1 MNINIYQI
9 DTKRDS
15 KRICFFGLDEIE
27 KLTGETG
34 VNSSIYDKV
43 FSGDVDCN
51 GLEDV
56 YRMFNT
62 DRPKG
67 YTGRSLSV
75 SDVVEI
81 TECKSKGFY
90 FCDNVGFEKID
101 FDNSHCKDL
110 SARESLSVLFIQPK
124 KEPRM
129 VEIPDTLEA
138 MQNLVGGDIE
148 EYMPFEDEVALV
160 LNENGKMLGLPLNR
174 AIYAPDGNHISDV
187 IVGDFFIVKAPV
199 DSDKYMSLP
208 KDLAEKYADKFKYP
222 ERFYRQNGEIKVHPI
237 KPKERSDAR

>member
-9 DTKRDS
+9 DAKRDS

-67 YTGRSLSV
+67 YTGRSL
-75 SDVVEI
+75 
-81 TECKSKGFY
+81 
-90 FCDNVGFEKID
+90 
-101 FDNSHCKDL
+101 
-110 SARESLSVLFIQPK
+110 
-124 KEPRM
+124 
-129 VEIPDTLEA
+129 
-138 MQNLVGGDIE
+138 
-148 EYMPFEDEVALV
+148 PFP
-160 LNENGKMLGLPLNR
+160 ML
-174 AIYAPDGNHISDV
+174 
-187 IVGDFFIVKAPV
+187 
-199 DSDKYMSLP
+199 
-208 KDLAEKYADKFKYP
+208 
-222 ERFYRQNGEIKVHPI
+222 
-237 KPKERSDAR
+237 